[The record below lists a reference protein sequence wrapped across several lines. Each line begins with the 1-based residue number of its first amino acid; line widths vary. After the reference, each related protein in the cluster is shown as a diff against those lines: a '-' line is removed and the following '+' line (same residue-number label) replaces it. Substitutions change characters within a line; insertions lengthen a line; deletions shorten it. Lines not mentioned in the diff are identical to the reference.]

1 MIKHFS
7 ELHKSEHEPNAKIS
21 IKVDPYEVEAQLW
34 IDEEIDPA
42 VSDKPMYYGW
52 EFAGDILVAKEDVEE
67 YIPFESLSSEE
78 QKKIKKAIDD
88 NIHLAEKYEE

>member
-42 VSDKPMYYGW
+42 AK
-52 EFAGDILVAKEDVEE
+52 ILNVEE
-67 YIPFESLSSEE
+67 Y
-78 QKKIKKAIDD
+78 
-88 NIHLAEKYEE
+88 